1 MYRYLVLITSNAQ
14 TTGVSRWKAN
24 SKPTFSRIGKR
35 SLEGTEIPSALAGWF
50 FIISLVIS
58 AKCFAQSVSASD
70 LDAVARSSKGTSI
83 MFAQPLSEEDIA
95 YQEEMKAREQYERAM
110 REKEA
115 YEQEM
120 RARKEAMEKAEKE
133 RQRALRPVNLF
144 GNSLKMYAVVNG
156 EVITS
161 RDMQDRANA
170 FVATTQIPITSQN
183 KQMVLE
189 RVLQGAVDEKIKLQE
204 AKKNGIEITDQELN
218 TGMQNFA
225 KSNGLS
231 VSEFKKMLKSAEV
244 DEKAFKEQLKSEMA
258 WARLVQSKASQSV
271 KVSRS
276 EVKKVIDSITRDTQ
290 KQKFMVSEIV
300 IHKKDGAHIS
310 ELVQILRQDPRFELY
325 AMQFSQ
331 SATAKNGGSLGWV
344 SSEQLVTQLSSKLAK
359 MKEGDV
365 SEPILVG
372 SDYYI
377 LKLEKKYTP
386 GVDKMPIPSEKEV
399 KEMLENKK
407 MEEVAE
413 KYLRDLR
420 NKAIIERKA

>member
-1 MYRYLVLITSNAQ
+1 MYRYLVFL
-14 TTGVSRWKAN
+14 
-24 SKPTFSRIGKR
+24 
-35 SLEGTEIPSALAGWF
+35 
-50 FIISLVIS
+50 ISLMIS
-58 AKCFAQSVSASD
+58 AECLAQSASD
-70 LDAVARSSKGTSI
+70 LDAIARSSKGNSV
-83 MFAQPLSEEDIA
+83 MFAQPLSEEDMA
-95 YQEEMKAREQYERAM
+95 YQREMQARAEYERAM

-115 YEQEM
+115 YEKEM
-120 RARKEAMEKAEKE
+120 RARQEAMEKAEKE

-144 GNSLKMYAVVNG
+144 GNSLKMYAIVNG

-204 AKKNGIEITDQELN
+204 AQKNGIKISEQELN
-218 TGMQNFA
+218 AGMQNFA
-225 KSNGLS
+225 KSNGVS

-258 WARLVQSKASQSV
+258 WARLVQRKASQSV

-276 EVKKVIDSITRDTQ
+276 EVKKVIDSITHDTQ

-310 ELVQILRQDPRFELY
+310 ELVEVLRQDPRFELY

-331 SATAKNGGSLGWV
+331 SATAKNGGRLGWV
-344 SSEQLVTQLSSKLAK
+344 SSEQLVAQLSSKLEK

-386 GVDKMPIPSEKEV
+386 GVDKMPIPSEKEIE
-399 KEMLENKK
+399 EMLENKK

>member
-1 MYRYLVLITSNAQ
+1 MYRYLVL
-14 TTGVSRWKAN
+14 
-24 SKPTFSRIGKR
+24 
-35 SLEGTEIPSALAGWF
+35 
-50 FIISLVIS
+50 IISLVIS

-120 RARKEAMEKAEKE
+120 RARQEAMEKAEKE

-144 GNSLKMYAVVNG
+144 GNSLKMYAIVNG

-225 KSNGLS
+225 KSNAVS

-310 ELVQILRQDPRFELY
+310 ELVQILRQDPRFALY

-386 GVDKMPIPSEKEV
+386 GVDKMPIPSQKEV

>member
-1 MYRYLVLITSNAQ
+1 MYRYLVL
-14 TTGVSRWKAN
+14 
-24 SKPTFSRIGKR
+24 
-35 SLEGTEIPSALAGWF
+35 
-50 FIISLVIS
+50 IISLVIS

-120 RARKEAMEKAEKE
+120 RARQEAMEKAEKE

-144 GNSLKMYAVVNG
+144 GNSLKMYAIVNG

-225 KSNGLS
+225 KSNAVS

-386 GVDKMPIPSEKEV
+386 GVDKMPIPSEKED

>member
-1 MYRYLVLITSNAQ
+1 MYRYLVL
-14 TTGVSRWKAN
+14 
-24 SKPTFSRIGKR
+24 
-35 SLEGTEIPSALAGWF
+35 
-50 FIISLVIS
+50 IISLVIS

-70 LDAVARSSKGTSI
+70 LDVVARSSKGTSI

-120 RARKEAMEKAEKE
+120 RARQEAMEKAEKE

-225 KSNGLS
+225 KSNAVS

-359 MKEGDV
+359 
-365 SEPILVG
+365 
-372 SDYYI
+372 
-377 LKLEKKYTP
+377 
-386 GVDKMPIPSEKEV
+386 
-399 KEMLENKK
+399 
-407 MEEVAE
+407 
-413 KYLRDLR
+413 
-420 NKAIIERKA
+420 